1 MSLCH
6 NSHTSNTSSTRR
18 CKGSAN
24 LIAPVQDKSEEPSYF
39 EISMLLAK
47 EFIKIE
53 PQPNFSLCPIP
64 LPSFPSTGVVST
76 EHTNKLLPCL
86 SPSQSLLLKD
96 VILPSLL
103 PSGMLYSSYI
113 FIDPL
118 FSVGHLSSLPHAP
131 PIQFPVPGVP
141 KARAAPI

>member
-1 MSLCH
+1 
-6 NSHTSNTSSTRR
+6 
-18 CKGSAN
+18 
-24 LIAPVQDKSEEPSYF
+24 
-39 EISMLLAK
+39 MLLAK

-53 PQPNFSLCPIP
+53 PQPNFSLSPIP
-64 LPSFPSTGVVST
+64 LSSFPSTGVIST
-76 EHTNKLLPCL
+76 EHTNKIFPCL

-103 PSGMLYSSYI
+103 PSGVLYSNI
-113 FIDPL
+113 FTDPL

-131 PIQFPVPGVP
+131 PSQFPVPGLP